1 MSLVF
6 EKEKGKMCARDEQVH
21 NLNYPVVATW
31 HYTYYMGIEL
41 NHKNGFVWPL

>member
-1 MSLVF
+1 
-6 EKEKGKMCARDEQVH
+6 MCARDEQVH

-41 NHKNGFVWPL
+41 NHKSIYYCCNSNSAWGGE